1 MTINWTTD
9 ERVCEFVSWY
19 FEPSLPQKTTSGLK
33 QTSICLLFTLHTSH
47 QTTNSSKTTKSFLTQ
62 IYISNKT
69 CTNIKHKIFKE
80 LVPLVLPPLKKHIRP
95 GHAGIVDHSVDLSIP
110 DFFFKSIKKEWT
122 EAIKNS
128 KILYKCITANTSAI
142 WQHAAHT
149 TDQLSSPNC

>member
-110 DFFFKSIKKEWT
+110 DFFFLSIKTEGT
-122 EAIKNS
+122 EAIKE
-128 KILYKCITANTSAI
+128 KKLYKCISANTSAI

-149 TDQLSSPNC
+149 TNQLTSPSC